1 MERMERVKRYIEI
14 LDQYDEG
21 NTSYNW
27 SILDT
32 LSDDDL
38 YNKERIAEKIN
49 IIQKHQERIENNHN
63 KYSEEIMECVRQRWG
78 LGRFDD
84 SRDKEINQL
93 SPDEV
98 FDHVCNWN
106 GLLGYATTIKTW
118 IGDIYKVNLK

>member
-14 LDQYDEG
+14 LAQYDEG
-21 NTSYNW
+21 NTFYNW

-63 KYSEEIMECVRQRWG
+63 KYSEEVMECVRQRWG
-78 LGRFDD
+78 WDGLMIQETKKSINYLLMKFLIMYVIGMDYWDMQLQLKRGL
-84 SRDKEINQL
+84 EI
-93 SPDEV
+93 
-98 FDHVCNWN
+98 F
-106 GLLGYATTIKTW
+106 IK
-118 IGDIYKVNLK
+118 